1 MDAGSV
7 DPHALPEGFQLTDQ
21 TQADPHALPPGFKLQ
36 GEAAPE
42 PHKFGLMDTWPARLA
57 KTIYSAV
64 TLPGDVYA
72 GRVDPLSPE
81 AIGRST
87 EAAALFNP
95 AEPGIAA
102 GRGAFGAIK
111 TVRPVELPA
120 NVQAAKTSVDLGA
133 GLPMGV
139 ASPNPIVRGL
149 TQGAR
154 QLPLVGPKITEGVNQ
169 TIEAAGERVGD
180 LSSELS
186 QGVQGRAATGAI
198 LRPAL
203 RDVIDK
209 NNATIGEHYNDLR
222 GMIDPSKE
230 FELLNTQAALNDV
243 LGKRYAAKKVNPTA
257 GLEDVRNLASG
268 PVSFDGLQR
277 ARSDF
282 GQKTNFGENV
292 GYTEGERKQLYGAMS
307 SDMENIARQSGG
319 ENAVNA
325 LRQANSRAAQLIE
338 QNKTLSRLTG
348 MRSEEGITGTLIH
361 AANAKTGNIG
371 LLSKLRGS
379 MDPEDFQQISGA
391 ALAELG
397 HNPATGQFSLA
408 KFQTGWDSMGNE
420 AKNVLFDPNHKKL
433 LDEIAGLGKFIKG
446 GEQYRNTSNTGH
458 AVGIFAILEHLGDAF
473 GHAIKGNY
481 GSLLGTAAGAAG
493 GFTVG
498 KILARPATASS
509 VARWTRAAQAYDR
522 APSIRNRVGVNLA
535 TRNLINN
542 LSDLVPRDRLI
553 QALSPQ
559 AAEANSNNPPAPG
572 GSTPQRLQVRIP
584 AQ

>member
-1 MDAGSV
+1 MDASSV
-7 DPHALPEGFQLTDQ
+7 DPHALPEGFQLADQ
-21 TQADPHALPPGFKLQ
+21 APADPHALPPGFKVQ
-36 GEAAPE
+36 GEETP

-72 GRVDPLSPE
+72 GKVDPLSQE
-81 AIGRST
+81 AIGR
-87 EAAALFNP
+87 AADTAMIFNP
-95 AEPGIAA
+95 VEPGIAA
-102 GRGAFGAIK
+102 GRGFLGAPK
-111 TVRPVELPA
+111 TVKSVEIPA

-133 GLPMGV
+133 GLPMGL
-139 ASPNPIVRGL
+139 ASPSPVVRGT
-149 TQGAR
+149 TQAAA
-154 QLPLVGPKITEGVNQ
+154 QLPFVGPKIREGVNQ
-169 TIEAAGERVGD
+169 TIGAAGERVGD
-180 LSSELS
+180 IASELS
-186 QGVQGRAATGAI
+186 QGVQGRAATGSI

-203 RDVIDK
+203 RSVID
-209 NNATIGEHYNDLR
+209 NNNTTIGEHFGDLR
-222 GMIDPSKE
+222 NMIDPSRE
-230 FELLNTQAALNDV
+230 FELPNTQAALNDV

-319 ENAVNA
+319 EPAVDA
-325 LRQANSRAAQLIE
+325 LRQANSRASQLIE
-338 QNKTLSRLTG
+338 QNKTLGRLAG

-361 AANAKTGNIG
+361 AANEKTGNIG
-371 LLSKLRGS
+371 LLAKLRGS

-397 HNPATGQFSLA
+397 HNPATGEFSLA
-408 KFQTGWDSMGNE
+408 KFMTGWNNMGNE
-420 AKNVLFDPNHKKL
+420 AKGVLFDPSHQKI
-433 LDEIAGLGKFIKG
+433 LDEIAGLGKWIKG
-446 GEQYRNTSNTGH
+446 GEQFKGHSNTAHGVGLF
-458 AVGIFAILEHLGDAF
+458 AVLEHVGEDLGEA
-473 GHAIKGNY
+473 ATGNFKPLMR
-481 GSLLGTAAGAAG
+481 SAAGLAG
-493 GFTVG
+493 GLTVG

-542 LSDLVPRDRLI
+542 LSDMIPRDRLI

-572 GSTPQRLQVRIP
+572 GGTPQRLQVRIP
-584 AQ
+584 AQQ